1 MKNGTFIEV
10 EAYGDFDVKYT
21 VCIMHNPLTLDVY
34 EIKREFRNLKGLKS
48 FSGLPSVS
56 LASFTDEFIAFLSLK
71 GFSSVKT
78 HKISF
83 SD

>member
-21 VCIMHNPLTLDVY
+21 VCIMYNPLDLDVY
-34 EIKREFRNLKGLKS
+34 EIKREFRKLKGLKS
-48 FSGLPSVS
+48 FSGIIGSMAS
-56 LASFTDEFIAFLSLK
+56 LTDEFIAFLSLK
-71 GFSSVKT
+71 GFTSVKT